1 MESKS
6 NLVKAIL
13 SVMKSVKNVE
23 KNMEVGS
30 GKSSYKGVS
39 DKDVK
44 EKIGKAMAEN
54 GLALIPIDVDSKI
67 HIDRWTEKDYNG
79 NDKSKQS
86 VTAEVKTK
94 YLLIHESG
102 ESIEV
107 AGYGHGVDSQDK
119 AAGKATTY
127 ALKYA
132 LLYMFLVP
140 TGQIDDAD
148 NTHSDEIPTPKKN
161 AISLDVI
168 KGQLLT
174 FDNKDQLNEYYS
186 KLGYTKENPAPPAIL
201 SLFAER
207 KGQL

>member
-1 MESKS
+1 MEGKS

-54 GLALIPIDVDSKI
+54 GLALIPIDVDSKM
-67 HIDRWTEKDYNG
+67 HIDRWTKKDFNN

-127 ALKYA
+127 ALKYTM
-132 LLYMFLVP
+132 LYMFLVP

-161 AISLDVI
+161 AIPIEVI

-174 FDNKDQLNEYYS
+174 FTEHDQLSDYYFQ
-186 KLGYTKENPAPPAIL
+186 LGYSTQNPAPPPIL
-201 SLFAER
+201 SLF
-207 KGQL
+207 